1 MLLQGLHSPEKRN
14 KKQKI
19 KPNQTEKKKNQN
31 KNKAHEFGVE
41 VGIGDSSDLV

>member
-1 MLLQGLHSPEKRN
+1 MLLQGLHSPEKQN
-14 KKQKI
+14 KKTKN
-19 KPNQTEKKKNQN
+19 KPNEKKNNRN